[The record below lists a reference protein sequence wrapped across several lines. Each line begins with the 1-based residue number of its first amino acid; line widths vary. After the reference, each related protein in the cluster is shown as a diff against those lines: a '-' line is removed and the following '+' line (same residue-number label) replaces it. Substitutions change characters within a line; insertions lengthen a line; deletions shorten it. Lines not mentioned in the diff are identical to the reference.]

1 MDGKKGPLEK
11 GGGAKP
17 YGKSHEKFHIFF
29 VIPSLTSPTSN
40 LRLSC
45 LIDPHLPAIYLNP

>member
-11 GGGAKP
+11 GGGRRLMVKVM
-17 YGKSHEKFHIFF
+17 KNSHILF

>member
-1 MDGKKGPLEK
+1 MEK
-11 GGGAKP
+11 RAIREGGVRRLMVKVM
-17 YGKSHEKFHIFF
+17 KNSHILF

>member
-1 MDGKKGPLEK
+1 MVGKRAIRESTVYSMKFNL
-11 GGGAKP
+11 
-17 YGKSHEKFHIFF
+17 SHAISIF
-29 VIPSLTSPTSN
+29 VIPSLASPTSN